1 MDVPQKDTLQVKTNL
16 NDLNL
21 VLTWFETFNRAEIP
35 RSVWLQCQSALAE
48 AFTNAVRHAHQGM
61 DPETPIEIWVLVE
74 PGCLQFAVWDWGK
87 AFDLGAALAKLPQR
101 VDARSGGGRGL
112 QIMHK
117 VADRLDYAPTPDGRN
132 RLLLMKYFQPASPAN
147 DASTP

>member
-1 MDVPQKDTLQVKTNL
+1 LDVPQKDTLQVKTNL

-21 VLTWFETFNRAEIP
+21 VLTWFETFNRADIP

-48 AFTNAVRHAHQGM
+48 AFTNAVRHAHADL
-61 DPETPIEIWVLVE
+61 DPETSIEIWVAVE
-74 PGCLQFAVWDWGK
+74 LGCLQFAVWDWGK
-87 AFDLGAALAKLPQR
+87 AFDLAAALAQLPQG

-117 VADRLDYAPTPDGRN
+117 VADHLDYSPTPDGRN
-132 RLLLMKYFQPASPAN
+132 RLLLVKYFQPVAPTSSP
-147 DASTP
+147 STV